1 MYQPIILPHF
11 KRQLKRYGRKYR
23 HLKEAVI
30 DTLEHFE
37 KEQHPRVGRNIYK
50 VRVRTRDI
58 PKGKNKSFR
67 LIIFL
72 IEKENY
78 IIPLAVYFK
87 GDREDVSK
95 KEINDHLEI
104 IIFELRI
111 QKLLK

>member
-11 KRQLKRYGRKYR
+11 RRQLKQHAKKYR
-23 HLKEAVI
+23 RLKEAVI

-37 KEQHPRVGRNIYK
+37 KTQHVHIGNNVYK
-50 VRVRTRDI
+50 ARVRSKDI
-58 PKGKNKSFR
+58 QKGKSKSFR

-78 IIPLAVYFK
+78 IVPLTLYFK
-87 GDREDVSK
+87 GDQEDVSK